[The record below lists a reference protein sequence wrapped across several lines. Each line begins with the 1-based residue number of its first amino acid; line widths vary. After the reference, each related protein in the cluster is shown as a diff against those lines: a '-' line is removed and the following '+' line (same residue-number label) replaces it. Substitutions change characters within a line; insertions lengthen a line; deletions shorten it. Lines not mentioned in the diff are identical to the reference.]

1 MTYRASVLIHKHMV
15 IIREIRDD
23 ELLKAGEL
31 WSEFMNFNMQFDDSF
46 DVKDGAKDIF
56 SREIMEKYP
65 ANNYRLSVAEVDSE
79 LVGFCFSY
87 ISRKPKY
94 FKIEKFGLIGDLYV
108 KPHSRRLG
116 IGHDL
121 VKDAINFFARH
132 QVTQIELLVAVG
144 NNDAIKFWDAI
155 GFSHLLTWM
164 YNRI

>member
-1 MTYRASVLIHKHMV
+1 MV
-15 IIREIRDD
+15 TIREIRDD

-31 WSEFMNFNMQFDDSF
+31 WSEFMKFNMQFDNSF
-46 DVKDGAKDIF
+46 DVKDGAQEIF

-65 ANNYRLSVAEVDSE
+65 ANNYRLSVAEIDGE

-87 ISRKPKY
+87 VSRKPKY

-108 KPHSRRLG
+108 RPQNRLVG

-121 VKDAINFFARH
+121 VKDAINFFARRK
-132 QVTQIELLVAVG
+132 VTQIELLVAVK
-144 NNDAIKFWDAI
+144 NKEAIKFWEAI

-164 YNRI
+164 YKRI